1 MSISQ
6 SRQASRGRAAIA
18 VVAISTFALLLTG
31 CSVSSNAKSEAVT
44 ITVQDVVDQ
53 KAVMDVIVP
62 AFEKANPGITV
73 KIQTISNDQKA
84 TTNAQVITGSNPPD
98 VAFVPIGT
106 TPYITAL
113 KVNAL
118 VALTDVWAN
127 QKLDSRYPAS
137 TAAFAKASDGTP
149 YVVAT
154 DNILYGIAF
163 YNKDLFATAG
173 ITAPADH
180 RIATNADLY
189 SIAAKLT
196 AIGVD
201 PLGVNGKDVFS
212 AGWMTDGL
220 LPTATTA
227 AQLLNYSTSYNPD
240 VKVTEKYTDAPFTKV
255 LQQLSDWQTH
265 GVFQAGF
272 LGQDLT
278 TTQAQFEQGRTGM
291 FLGANVSVT
300 ALSQGSVKYDWLL
313 LPPVEG
319 SSTKVQMPSYQGDSW
334 GIPAKSKNIAA
345 AKKFLEFLVSDE
357 MQVNAFGNNGVF
369 PIVNT
374 VPTSELKGVDPITL
388 ALIDDSNKN
397 GTPTGWT
404 SAVPGPVGQLVV
416 GTSMQSVWS
425 GQMTVQQAAQAQ
437 QDALTKA
444 RAGN

>member
-6 SRQASRGRAAIA
+6 SRPAFSRRAAVA
-18 VVAISTFALLLTG
+18 VVAISAFALLLSG
-31 CSVSSNAKSEAVT
+31 CSASSNAKAGPVT
-44 ITVQDVVDQ
+44 ITVQDVV
-53 KAVMDVIVP
+53 
-62 AFEKANPGITV
+62 
-73 KIQTISNDQKA
+73 DQKA

-98 VAFVPIGT
+98 VAFVPIGS

-118 VALTDVWAN
+118 VPLTDVWAN
-127 QKLDSRYPAS
+127 QKLDTRYPAS
-137 TAAFAKASDGTP
+137 TAAFAKSSNGKP

-163 YNKDLFATAG
+163 YNTDLFAKAG
-173 ITAPADH
+173 IKAPADH
-180 RIATNADLY
+180 RIPDNAALY
-189 SIAAKLT
+189 SIAAKLK

-212 AGWMTDGL
+212 AGWMADGL
-220 LPTATTA
+220 FPTAATP
-227 AQLLNYSTSYNPD
+227 AQLKNYMTSYDPK
-240 VKVTEKYTDAPFTKV
+240 VKATEKYTDAPFTKV

-291 FLGANVSVT
+291 FLGANVSVA
-300 ALSQGSVKYDWLL
+300 ALLKGSVKLGWAL
-313 LPPVEG
+313 LPPVDG
-319 SSTKVQMPSYQGDSW
+319 SKTKVQMPSYQGDSW
-334 GIPAKSKNIAA
+334 GVPKNSKNIPA

-357 MQVNAFGNNGVF
+357 MQVKAFGNIGVF

-374 VPTSELKGVDPITL
+374 VPVSELKGVDPITL
-388 ALIDDSNKN
+388 ELIQDSNKN
-397 GTPTGWT
+397 DTPTGWT
-404 SAVPGPVGQLVV
+404 SAVPGPYSQLVI
-416 GTSMQSVWS
+416 GKSMQSVWS
-425 GQMTVQQAAQAQ
+425 GQSTVQQAAQAQ
-437 QDALTKA
+437 QDALTQA